1 LLLVLALSLFVAS
14 APPAFAK
21 RAPDRS
27 PEAAALVARAPDLV
41 THPVTGGRVL
51 DGVQR
56 MLDSQSGTL
65 RRWWLRDGSALPV
78 SKAAPRD
85 IAAGFLAAHATE
97 LGITPEHLERDL
109 TLASEKA
116 SPSGTHFR
124 WNQQVDGVPV
134 YRSEI
139 VVKVSPRGQ
148 VSSVQNNLAGELAVP
163 TTPALSQK
171 QAVQA
176 GLATVRPTGRA
187 LGEYGAELAIVPL
200 EGGARLAWL
209 VSVPNEQ
216 PMGDWQVFV
225 DARSGEVFG
234 VVDRM
239 VYADGTGQVFDP
251 DPMSK
256 MGDSSYVD
264 NNDADTAVPFPGAYD
279 IRTLPGLTLTS
290 GTYSLDGPYARLIDN
305 ESPTTAPVTATHP
318 DSFRYQ
324 RSPSGFEDV
333 NCYFQLDH
341 SERYIQSLGFTN
353 VNNRVQEV
361 DSHGLSG
368 DDNSHYVPSTKRLAF
383 GEGGVDDAEDAD
395 VIWHEYGHSIQD
407 NIQPGWGGGQEGAM
421 GEGFGD
427 YWAGSYSLSLYPAF
441 RPNFVFT
448 WDGHNEFW
456 AGRLLVDHSFHYP
469 EDCCGEVHDS
479 GTLWC
484 SGLIDC
490 WYQVG
495 REVMDKLVLD
505 HHFALG
511 TSATMA
517 DAANQIIQSDI
528 DLYGGAHL
536 SALVERFGIWG
547 FVDPAD
553 FVPQITHTPRTDT
566 EDVTGPYA
574 VVATV
579 VSTQP
584 LAAGSPTLLWG
595 VGGAITDSVAM
606 SPAGPANQFTADLP
620 GPGVAADI
628 RYYLRALDT
637 NGGSA
642 THPSGAPGNVHV
654 FHVGPDVTPPSVI
667 HAALS
672 DWPELTWPATVSATV
687 TDNFGV
693 ASVSVDWTLN
703 GLPKPA
709 FALLRVGVTDV
720 YAAAFP
726 STQDSVAPG
735 DQVTYHLTA
744 LDVATIPNS
753 TRHPASGEHA
763 FQIISARGV
772 VLVLDDDEVALRA
785 GTKQVEDPDVKGG
798 TITLKAEG
806 NESVASANAL
816 AAILDAL
823 GYVTTVEPAAT
834 SNPATWPG
842 YSFIVSASGANTAP
856 VASATYRSALEAY
869 VAAGHKLMVEGGE
882 VGYDAASYPGYPT
895 FAANVLHVT
904 TWESDDA
911 GALQVVPAQAGHPL
925 ATLPNVLP
933 ATLPIAYVG
942 YGNEDAVKP
951 AVGATVVYQ
960 TANKLGDAG
969 ILAWDDDPAPQAGQI
984 VYLAFDV
991 KVLGDAA
998 LRSQVVENAAAYLLA
1013 TQSQPTGSISGHVSF
1028 GTSYNG
1034 AGVTLTLSPTGQT
1047 TVSDPAG
1054 DYGFTG
1060 LYATT
1065 YTVSGSKT
1073 GYQPATR
1080 TGVIVLEGQETQHA
1094 DLRLFPQFAASV
1106 CRQPGRAIPDNS
1118 SAGMRDTIRV
1128 ADVFA
1133 VKSATVSLN
1142 LTHTFIGDLIVELTH
1157 GTKTVRLHNRTGS
1170 SSDNIIGV
1178 FPTTLAVDGPGTL
1191 ADFVNEP
1198 ANGDWILFVSDNASI
1213 DTGTLNQWC
1222 VNLAGPADSTVTAA
1236 VGEPAPTAVALSPVT
1251 PNPSRGN
1258 GAAIRFGLPRP
1269 GAASLALYDVS
1280 GRRVRSLVEGALDA
1294 GVHVCRWNGRDDS
1307 GRALSP
1313 GIYLVRLRAGGT
1325 QLTQRM
1331 VVIH

>member
-1 LLLVLALSLFVAS
+1 
-14 APPAFAK
+14 
-21 RAPDRS
+21 
-27 PEAAALVARAPDLV
+27 
-41 THPVTGGRVL
+41 
-51 DGVQR
+51 
-56 MLDSQSGTL
+56 
-65 RRWWLRDGSALPV
+65 
-78 SKAAPRD
+78 
-85 IAAGFLAAHATE
+85 
-97 LGITPEHLERDL
+97 
-109 TLASEKA
+109 
-116 SPSGTHFR
+116 
-124 WNQQVDGVPV
+124 
-134 YRSEI
+134 
-139 VVKVSPRGQ
+139 
-148 VSSVQNNLAGELAVP
+148 
-163 TTPALSQK
+163 
-171 QAVQA
+171 
-176 GLATVRPTGRA
+176 
-187 LGEYGAELAIVPL
+187 
-200 EGGARLAWL
+200 
-209 VSVPNEQ
+209 
-216 PMGDWQVFV
+216 
-225 DARSGEVFG
+225 
-234 VVDRM
+234 
-239 VYADGTGQVFDP
+239 
-251 DPMSK
+251 
-256 MGDSSYVD
+256 
-264 NNDADTAVPFPGAYD
+264 
-279 IRTLPGLTLTS
+279 
-290 GTYSLDGPYARLIDN
+290 
-305 ESPTTAPVTATHP
+305 
-318 DSFRYQ
+318 
-324 RSPSGFEDV
+324 
-333 NCYFQLDH
+333 
-341 SERYIQSLGFTN
+341 
-353 VNNRVQEV
+353 
-361 DSHGLSG
+361 
-368 DDNSHYVPSTKRLAF
+368 
-383 GEGGVDDAEDAD
+383 
-395 VIWHEYGHSIQD
+395 
-407 NIQPGWGGGQEGAM
+407 
-421 GEGFGD
+421 
-427 YWAGSYSLSLYPAF
+427 
-441 RPNFVFT
+441 
-448 WDGHNEFW
+448 
-456 AGRLLVDHSFHYP
+456 
-469 EDCCGEVHDS
+469 
-479 GTLWC
+479 
-484 SGLIDC
+484 
-490 WYQVG
+490 
-495 REVMDKLVLD
+495 
-505 HHFALG
+505 
-511 TSATMA
+511 
-517 DAANQIIQSDI
+517 
-528 DLYGGAHL
+528 
-536 SALVERFGIWG
+536 
-547 FVDPAD
+547 
-553 FVPQITHTPRTDT
+553 
-566 EDVTGPYA
+566 
-574 VVATV
+574 
-579 VSTQP
+579 
-584 LAAGSPTLLWG
+584 
-595 VGGAITDSVAM
+595 
-606 SPAGPANQFTADLP
+606 
-620 GPGVAADI
+620 
-628 RYYLRALDT
+628 
-637 NGGSA
+637 
-642 THPSGAPGNVHV
+642 
-654 FHVGPDVTPPSVI
+654 
-667 HAALS
+667 
-672 DWPELTWPATVSATV
+672 V

-709 FALLRVGVTDV
+709 FALVRVGATDV

-726 STQDSVAPG
+726 SSQDSVAPG
-735 DQVTYHLTA
+735 DQVAYHITA
-744 LDVATIPNS
+744 LDVATTPNS

-798 TITLKAEG
+798 TITLEAKG

-856 VASATYRSALEAY
+856 VANATYRTALEAY

-882 VGYDAASYPGYPT
+882 VGYDAASSPGYPT

-904 TWESDDA
+904 TWESDNA

-942 YGNEDAVKP
+942 YGNEDALKP
-951 AVGATVVYQ
+951 VTGATVVYQ
-960 TANKLGDAG
+960 TANKAGDAG

-984 VYLAFDV
+984 VYLAFDL

-1034 AGVTLTLSPTGQT
+1034 SGVTVTLSPTGQT
-1047 TVSDPAG
+1047 AVTDLAG

-1065 YTVSGSKT
+1065 YTVTGSKT
-1073 GYQPATR
+1073 GYQTATR
-1080 TGVIVLEGQETQHA
+1080 AGVAVLEGQETQHV

-1236 VGEPAPTAVALSPVT
+1236 VGEPTPTALALSPVT

-1280 GRRVRSLVEGALDA
+1280 GRRVRSLVEGALEA

-1307 GRALSP
+1307 GRPLSP
-1313 GIYLVRLRAGGT
+1313 GIYLVRLRAGGS

-1331 VVIH
+1331 VVIR